1 MTINKNGSEIEI
13 SGFSDFD
20 LSKTFECGQCFR
32 WNKDDT
38 GAYTGIAY
46 GHATKLKQ
54 INGKI
59 YITCVNEEF
68 ETVWRSYFDLGRDYA
83 SIRRQLGI
91 DGFMECATTF
101 GAGIRILRQDKWEAL
116 CSFIISQNNNITR
129 IKSIVDK
136 LCRDFGDTINFEG
149 KTLYTFPSAERLVAA
164 GVDEL
169 ASLRCGYRA
178 EYIIGAAKMVA
189 DRKVDLDVLA
199 DCPPETIRTAL
210 KTIRG
215 VGDKVADCVMLFGF
229 HKLDVFPLDV
239 WMKRAVALNYG
250 PGFDPKV
257 FSPYAGI
264 AQQYIFHYIRNLNPL
279 NHALSSKDFLLT

>member
-32 WNKDDT
+32 WSKDDA
-38 GAYTGIAY
+38 GAYAGIAY

-59 YITCVNEEF
+59 CITCKNEEF
-68 ETVWRSYFDLGRDYA
+68 ETIWRNYFDLGRDYTA
-83 SIRRQLGI
+83 IRQQLGI
-91 DGFMECATTF
+91 DGFMEQAAAF
-101 GAGIRILRQDKWEAL
+101 GAGIRILRQNKWEAL

-136 LCRDFGDTINFEG
+136 LCSDFGDAISFEG
-149 KTLYTFPSAERLVAA
+149 KTLYTFPSAERLAVAR
-164 GVDEL
+164 VDEL

-189 DRKVDLDVLA
+189 DKQIDLDVLA
-199 DCPPETIRTAL
+199 DCTPETIRTAL

-257 FSPYAGI
+257 FCPYAGI
-264 AQQYIFHYIRNLNPL
+264 AQQYMFYYMRNLRKGL
-279 NHALSSKDFLLT
+279 HS